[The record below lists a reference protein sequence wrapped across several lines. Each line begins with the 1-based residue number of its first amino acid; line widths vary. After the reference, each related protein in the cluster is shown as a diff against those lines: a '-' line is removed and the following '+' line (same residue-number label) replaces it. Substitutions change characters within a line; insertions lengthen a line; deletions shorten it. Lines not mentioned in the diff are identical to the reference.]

1 MCDGVMYVL
10 CIYMYTYTHVSVD
23 VIYVYNYMYTE
34 TLAYRENLFHKLKKI
49 VKVGAHKQLRGLLT
63 TLFVVRVAQIGQLQ
77 RWGGIRCP
85 T

>member
-1 MCDGVMYVL
+1 MVL
-10 CIYMYTYTHVSVD
+10 CMCYVYIYTYTHVSVD
-23 VIYVYNYMYTE
+23 VICIYIYMYMYTQ